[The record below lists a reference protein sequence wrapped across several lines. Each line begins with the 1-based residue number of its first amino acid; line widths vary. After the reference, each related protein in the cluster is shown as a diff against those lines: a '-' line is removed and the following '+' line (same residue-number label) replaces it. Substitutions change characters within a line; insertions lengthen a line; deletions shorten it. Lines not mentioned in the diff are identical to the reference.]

1 MKLQNSTNRSNLAV
15 AAMDRTGT
23 VRIRLLAG
31 LFVALFLI
39 GLPEILREF
48 AEYRMLLYGA
58 ALVIMMLVRPEGLV
72 PEARRKLEMHEVEAG
87 AGE

>member
-1 MKLQNSTNRSNLAV
+1 MQ
-15 AAMDRTGT
+15 
-23 VRIRLLAG
+23 LLVSIYVLCVVVVG
-31 LFVALFLI
+31 GIGSIPGVVVGALFLI

-48 AEYRMLLYGA
+48 AEFRMLLYGA
-58 ALVIMMLVRPEGLV
+58 ALVLMMLVRPEGLV